1 MASAQDLAT
10 RLGKYYYLLEKNNA
24 KLRTMP
30 RSDVTAVYDA
40 LYKEWHFPNIDA
52 EERRK
57 YFAICEEICNSIAS
71 TAKEYYVLP
80 RSFIATVLIANL
92 FKLVYRLMLI
102 FFYCLGSN
110 PRHY

>member
-10 RLGKYYYLLEKNNA
+10 RLGEYYYLLEKNNA

-52 EERRK
+52 EEGNILQYARR
-57 YFAICEEICNSIAS
+57 YAIRLPAQQKS
-71 TAKEYYVLP
+71 TMSSLD
-80 RSFIATVLIANL
+80 
-92 FKLVYRLMLI
+92 RLSQP
-102 FFYCLGSN
+102 C
-110 PRHY
+110 